1 MGQSTRSELED
12 RFEDHRATVTDT
24 SPRVASADL
33 LRGKRKLIIEH
44 GETTYVLLLTRNGKL
59 ILNK

>member
-1 MGQSTRSELED
+1 MHQANRAEIDYRSEGHKAVDIET
-12 RFEDHRATVTDT
+12 AY
-24 SPRVASADL
+24 RVASADL

>member
-1 MGQSTRSELED
+1 MNEIIPLGREYRSDDFRVGIVD
-12 RFEDHRATVTDT
+12 RPH
-24 SPRVASADL
+24 RVASADL

-44 GETTYVLLLTRNGKL
+44 GETTYVLVLTRNGKL